1 MTKIAVAQG
10 DGIGPEIM
18 DAVLKIFKAA
28 DVPLEYQF
36 VDMGKWVFDKG
47 YNNGMTPEAQQVIES
62 LGILFKGPM
71 ETPKGKG
78 VKSVNVTAR
87 KTWNTYANKRVFQ
100 TLHGVD
106 TVFSKAGIPV
116 DITIVRENIEDTY
129 GGVEHMLT
137 HDVALSRRF
146 ITRPGSEQVIRY
158 AFEMAKK
165 KGTKRIT
172 CGHKANI
179 MKITDGLFLEV
190 FYEVAKEY
198 PELKSDDVIVDD
210 LCMKLV
216 TRPDIFDVVVLTN
229 LQGDIVSDLCAGL
242 VGGLGF
248 APSANIGDHI
258 CIFEAVH
265 GTAPDIAGK
274 NIANPTALLLSG
286 IAMLRHL
293 GLMEKAA
300 MVENALLFTLEDG
313 KHTGDF
319 GDKSLPALNTTQ
331 YADAVIGN
339 FGKQPQQGAKPLL
352 PDMPATQTMFKLGKN
367 VMMESLDQGQEKIV
381 GVDFFIESNEQPIA
395 IANKCMRHAG
405 VKFKLINLSNRGT
418 QVWPTGSVYT
428 NLVNQYNVRFE
439 SIDDFPLVQ
448 QDVLGLYV
456 SMSGNFKICSSEL
469 LNMWGNKK
477 AYSLAQGQ

>member
-1 MTKIAVAQG
+1 MIKIAVAKG

-18 DAVLKIFKAA
+18 EAVLNIFNAA
-28 DVPLEYQF
+28 KVPLDYQF
-36 VDMGKWVFDKG
+36 VEMGKWVFDKG
-47 YNNGMTPEAQQVIES
+47 YSNGMTPEAQQTIES

-87 KTWNTYANKRVFQ
+87 KTWNTYANKRTFQ

-106 TVFSKAGIPV
+106 TVFSKAGINIDLTV
-116 DITIVRENIEDTY
+116 VRENIEDTY
-129 GGVEHMLT
+129 GGIEHMLT
-137 HDVALSRRF
+137 HDVALCRRF
-146 ITRPGSEQVIRY
+146 ITKPGSMQVVKY

-165 KGTKRIT
+165 KGARRIT

-190 FYEVAKEY
+190 FYEVAKDY
-198 PELKSDDVIVDD
+198 PELKADDVIVDD

-216 TRPDIFDVVVLTN
+216 TRPDQFDVIVLTN

-258 CIFEAVH
+258 SIFEAVH

-286 IAMLRHL
+286 LGMLRHL
-293 GLMEKAA
+293 GLMKSASLI
-300 MVENALLFTLEDG
+300 ENALLYTLESG
-313 KHTGDF
+313 VHTGDF
-319 GDKSLPALNTTQ
+319 GDKSTPSVNTTQ
-331 YADAVIGN
+331 FAEAIIAN
-339 FGKQPQQGAKPLL
+339 FGKKPAVNAR
-352 PDMPATQTMFKLGKN
+352 PEFEDKPITPIHFKLEKN
-367 VMMESLDQGQEKIV
+367 PLIETKKQENEIIV
-381 GVDFFIESNEQPIA
+381 GADMFIESNEQPNIVGD
-395 IANKCMRHAG
+395 KCLAHCG
-405 VKFKLINLSNRGT
+405 DLFKLVTISNRGT
-418 QVWPTGSVYT
+418 QVWPKGSVFT
-428 NLVNQYNVRFE
+428 NIINQYRCRFE
-439 SIDDFPLVQ
+439 SVDDAPLTQ
-448 QDVLGLYV
+448 QDILELQKRL
-456 SMSGNFKICSSEL
+456 MADFKICSMEL
-469 LNMWGNKK
+469 LNMWGGKK

>member
-1 MTKIAVAQG
+1 MKIAVAKG

-18 DAVLKIFKAA
+18 DAVLSIFQANQ
-28 DVPLEYQF
+28 VPLEYEF

-47 YNNGMTPEAQQVIES
+47 FSNGMTPQAQKTIEN

-78 VKSVNVTAR
+78 VKSINVTAR
-87 KTWNTYANKRVFQ
+87 KTWNTYANIRSFQ
-100 TLHGVD
+100 TLSGVE
-106 TVFSKAGIPV
+106 TVFSKAGIPI

-129 GGVEHMLT
+129 GGIEHMLT
-137 HDVALSRRF
+137 HDVALSRRI
-146 ITRPGSEQVIRY
+146 ITRPGSMQVIRY

-165 KGTKRIT
+165 KGARRIS

-179 MKITDGLFLEV
+179 MKLTDGLFLEC

-198 PELKSDDVIVDD
+198 PELKADDIIVDD
-210 LCMKLV
+210 LAMKLV
-216 TRPDIFDVVVLTN
+216 VRPHEFDVVVLTN
-229 LQGDIVSDLCAGL
+229 LQGDIISDLCAGL

-248 APSANIGDHI
+248 APSANVGDYI
-258 CIFEAVH
+258 SIFEAVH

-286 IAMLRHL
+286 LSMLRHL

-300 MVENALLFTLEDG
+300 TIENALLYILESG
-313 KHTGDF
+313 VHTGDF
-319 GDKSLPALNTTQ
+319 GDKSKPSLNTSEFAQ
-331 YADAVIGN
+331 AIISN
-339 FGKQPQQGAKPLL
+339 FGKKPTNNPKPDL
-352 PDMPATQTMFKLGKN
+352 PN
-367 VMMESLDQGQEKIV
+367 VASSCTLVNLESNAMMSSLEPVQEKIV
-381 GVDFFIESNEQPIA
+381 GVDLFIESNEQPNYIA
-395 IANKCMRHAG
+395 SKCQRHAG
-405 VKFKLINLSNRGT
+405 VKFKLVNISNRGT

-439 SIDDFPLVQ
+439 SLEDQPLNQ
-448 QDVLGLYV
+448 QDILGLYV
-456 SMSGNFKICSSEL
+456 SLSGDFRICSSEL
-469 LNMWGNKK
+469 LLMWGDKK